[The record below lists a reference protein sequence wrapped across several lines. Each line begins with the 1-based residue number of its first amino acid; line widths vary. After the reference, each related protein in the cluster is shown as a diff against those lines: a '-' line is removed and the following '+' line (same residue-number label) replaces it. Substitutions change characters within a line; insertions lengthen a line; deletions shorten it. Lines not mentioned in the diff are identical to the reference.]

1 MPLFKWNS
9 RQRIKMKKSYIIENI
24 QKYFLGGLVGEVIWT
39 ISNGKVNINFS
50 TTTKDTV
57 GELEFELDL
66 EDNEVGIYN
75 TDSLL
80 RLLNVTSEDVQLE
93 LSKANTGIVNKLKIK
108 DNKFDLDYNLSD
120 TNIIQAVPKVS
131 EANYDFVFQIND
143 EFTSNFTKAHN
154 ALEKTPQFTINTT
167 TTAQSENVV
176 EILLGERST
185 HANKVKFTE
194 PATFTQQ
201 SDILPFSA
209 LVFREILS
217 ANKGA
222 EGTMSVSNKG
232 LAKLEF
238 KTDTTLS
245 KYFMVRLQ

>member
-1 MPLFKWNS
+1 
-9 RQRIKMKKSYIIENI
+9 MKKSYIIDNI
-24 QKYFLGGLVGEVIWT
+24 QKYFLGGLVGEVIWI
-39 ISNGKVNINFS
+39 ISNGKVNVNFT

-57 GELEFELDL
+57 GELEFKLDL
-66 EDNEVGIYN
+66 DNNEIGIYN

-80 RLLNVTSEDVQLE
+80 RLLSVTNEEVQLE
-93 LSKANTGIVNKLKIK
+93 LSKNNTGIVNKLKIK

-154 ALEKTPQFTINTT
+154 ALEKTPQFTVNTT
-167 TTAQSENVV
+167 TTPQNENVV

-194 PATFTQQ
+194 LATFTEQ

-209 LVFREILS
+209 LVFREILT
-217 ANKGA
+217 ANRGA

>member
-1 MPLFKWNS
+1 
-9 RQRIKMKKSYIIENI
+9 MKKSYIIDNI

-39 ISNGKVNINFS
+39 ISNGKVEINFETS
-50 TTTKDTV
+50 TKDAIGNLV
-57 GELEFELDL
+57 FDLAL
-66 EDNEVGIYN
+66 EDNEIGIYN

-80 RLLNVTSEDVQLE
+80 RLLSITNEDVQLE
-93 LSKANTGIVNKLKIK
+93 LSKSNTGLVNKLKIK

-120 TNIIQAVPKVS
+120 ISIIQAVRKVG
-131 EANYDFVFQIND
+131 EADYDFTFQIND
-143 EFTSNFTKAHN
+143 EFISNFTKAHN

-167 TTAQSENVV
+167 TTAQNENVV
-176 EILLGERST
+176 EMLLGERST

-194 PATFTQQ
+194 PATFTNQ

>member
-1 MPLFKWNS
+1 
-9 RQRIKMKKSYIIENI
+9 MKKSYIIDNI

-39 ISNGKVNINFS
+39 ISNGKVEINFETS
-50 TTTKDTV
+50 TKDAIGNLV
-57 GELEFELDL
+57 FDLAL
-66 EDNEVGIYN
+66 EDNEIGIYN

-80 RLLNVTSEDVQLE
+80 RLLSITNEDVQLE
-93 LSKANTGIVNKLKIK
+93 LSKSNTGLVNKLKIK

-120 TNIIQAVPKVS
+120 ISIIQAVRKVG
-131 EANYDFVFQIND
+131 EADYDFTFQIND
-143 EFTSNFTKAHN
+143 EFISNFTKAHN

-167 TTAQSENVV
+167 TTAQNENVV
-176 EILLGERST
+176 EMLLGERST

-194 PATFTQQ
+194 PATFTEQ

>member
-1 MPLFKWNS
+1 
-9 RQRIKMKKSYIIENI
+9 MKKSYIIDNI
-24 QKYFLGGLVGEVIWT
+24 QKYYLGGLVGEVIWT
-39 ISNGKVNINFS
+39 ISNGKVSISFS

-80 RLLNVTSEDVQLE
+80 RLLSVTSEDVQLE

-120 TNIIQAVPKVS
+120 TNIIQAVPRVS

-154 ALEKTPQFTINTT
+154 ALEKTPQFTINTA

-194 PATFTQQ
+194 LATFTEQ

-222 EGTMSVSNKG
+222 KGTMSVSNKG

>member
-1 MPLFKWNS
+1 
-9 RQRIKMKKSYIIENI
+9 MKKSYIIDNI
-24 QKYFLGGLVGEVIWT
+24 QKYYLGGLVGEVIWT

-80 RLLNVTSEDVQLE
+80 RLLSVTSEDVQLK

-120 TNIIQAVPKVS
+120 ANIIQAVPKVS

-154 ALEKTPQFTINTT
+154 A
-167 TTAQSENVV
+167 
-176 EILLGERST
+176 
-185 HANKVKFTE
+185 
-194 PATFTQQ
+194 
-201 SDILPFSA
+201 
-209 LVFREILS
+209 
-217 ANKGA
+217 
-222 EGTMSVSNKG
+222 
-232 LAKLEF
+232 
-238 KTDTTLS
+238 
-245 KYFMVRLQ
+245 

>member
-1 MPLFKWNS
+1 
-9 RQRIKMKKSYIIENI
+9 MKKSYIIDNI

-66 EDNEVGIYN
+66 EDNEIGIYN

-80 RLLNVTSEDVQLE
+80 RLLSITNEDVQLE
-93 LSKANTGIVNKLKIK
+93 LSKSNTGLVNKLKIK

-120 TNIIQAVPKVS
+120 ISIIQAVRKVG
-131 EANYDFVFQIND
+131 EADYDFTFQIND
-143 EFTSNFTKAHN
+143 EFISNFTKAHN

-167 TTAQSENVV
+167 TTAQNENVV
-176 EILLGERST
+176 EMLLGERST

-194 PATFTQQ
+194 PATFTNQ

>member
-1 MPLFKWNS
+1 
-9 RQRIKMKKSYIIENI
+9 MKKSYIIDNI

-39 ISNGKVNINFS
+39 ISNGKVEINFETS
-50 TTTKDTV
+50 TKDAIGNLV
-57 GELEFELDL
+57 FDLAL
-66 EDNEVGIYN
+66 EDNEIGIYN

-80 RLLNVTSEDVQLE
+80 RLLSITNEDVQLE
-93 LSKANTGIVNKLKIK
+93 LSKSNTGLVNKLKIK

-120 TNIIQAVPKVS
+120 ISIIQAVRKVG
-131 EANYDFVFQIND
+131 EADYDFTFQIND
-143 EFTSNFTKAHN
+143 EFISNFTKAHN

-167 TTAQSENVV
+167 TTAQNENVV
-176 EILLGERST
+176 EMLLGERST
-185 HANKVKFTE
+185 HSNKIKFTE
-194 PATFTQQ
+194 PSTFTEQ

-222 EGTMSVSNKG
+222 KGTMSVSNKG

>member
-1 MPLFKWNS
+1 
-9 RQRIKMKKSYIIENI
+9 MKKSYIIDNI

-39 ISNGKVNINFS
+39 ISNGKVSINFS

-66 EDNEVGIYN
+66 DNNEIGIYN

-80 RLLNVTSEDVQLE
+80 RLLSVTSEDVQLE

-167 TTAQSENVV
+167 TTKQNENVV

-194 PATFTQQ
+194 LATFTEQ

-245 KYFMVRLQ
+245 NILW

>member
-1 MPLFKWNS
+1 
-9 RQRIKMKKSYIIENI
+9 MKKSYIIDNI
-24 QKYFLGGLVGEVIWT
+24 QKYYLGGLVGEVIWT
-39 ISNGKVNINFS
+39 ISNSKAHINFT

-57 GELEFELDL
+57 GELKFDLNL
-66 EDNEVGIYN
+66 EDNEIGIYS

-80 RLLNVTSEDVQLE
+80 RLLSITNEDIQLE
-93 LSKANTGIVNKLKIK
+93 LSKSNTGIVNKLKIK

-131 EANYDFVFQIND
+131 EIGYDFEFKIND
-143 EFTSNFTKAHN
+143 EFTTNFLKAHN
-154 ALEKTPQFTINTT
+154 ALEKTPAFTINTST
-167 TTAQSENVV
+167 TSQNENIV

-185 HANKVKFTE
+185 HSNKVKFTE
-194 PATFTQQ
+194 LATFTEP

-209 LVFREILS
+209 LVFREIIS

-222 EGTMSVSNKG
+222 EGIVSISNKG